1 MIRRWLA
8 LLLSL
13 LLLSGMGRA
22 EIQWKTDTPAQQQ
35 IQSYI
40 EQVNTILTTAGELP
54 VNRLFEM
61 YQSFAVLGM
70 TLTDDAE
77 TPEGVEITVK
87 LFYDS
92 IDSLELRMTDPE
104 RFPRVAGAFLCGLS
118 PETLLLEDTMKQPA
132 QIAQRAISRPEQ
144 SYEEE
149 IEPLNG
155 TVPRAYYAYYPN
167 QYQDGQAWIQMTI
180 IFPMEWNGFSEF
192 ILNSPAETRAPDT
205 WSDHDPTYEGYFSE
219 DPYSHLDVFA
229 TATPEPDSAAKE
241 YDPYYR

>member
-13 LLLSGMGRA
+13 LLLSGMARA

-87 LFYDS
+87 LFYDTTFAAWGINAVS
-92 IDSLELRMTDPE
+92 TFGATFVGCAVYIAAMLVIGGIGEEDMERVPMVGHTFIRFLRKIGVFKVPE
-104 RFPRVAGAFLCGLS
+104 A
-118 PETLLLEDTMKQPA
+118 
-132 QIAQRAISRPEQ
+132 EQ
-144 SYEEE
+144 
-149 IEPLNG
+149 
-155 TVPRAYYAYYPN
+155 
-167 QYQDGQAWIQMTI
+167 
-180 IFPMEWNGFSEF
+180 
-192 ILNSPAETRAPDT
+192 
-205 WSDHDPTYEGYFSE
+205 
-219 DPYSHLDVFA
+219 
-229 TATPEPDSAAKE
+229 
-241 YDPYYR
+241 